1 MNPSEKLMSIDNETG
16 IEPKINKGI
25 KNVEQVA
32 KTNQALGMLK
42 IIDSQIPDFD
52 IDMTYDKKNDR
63 FYFVSWNQKLNIP
76 LDLNWIEEMWK
87 IITKLLNNKNELW
100 ITWKVDFRRIFEVK
114 LFWNAR
120 DSEVLYKWTKLDWN
134 TLNTEKAIANN
145 NTIEE
150 IYRFT
155 QIVKWIPKDKWVIEW
170 SIWSPDEIGIK

>member
-1 MNPSEKLMSIDNETG
+1 MSETLKIDNESLDLNNQ
-16 IEPKINKGI
+16 IENLISNTEKKVKINEVL
-25 KNVEQVA
+25 N
-32 KTNQALGMLK
+32 MLK

-52 IDMTYDKKNDR
+52 IDMTYDKKNDK
-63 FYFVSWNQKLNIP
+63 FYFISWNQKLNIP

-87 IITKLLNNKNELW
+87 IITKLLNNKNNLW

-120 DSEVLYKWTKLDWN
+120 DNEVLYRWTKLDWN
-134 TLNTEKAIANN
+134 TLNKEKAIANN

-150 IYRFT
+150 IYKFT
-155 QIVKWIPKDKWVIEW
+155 QMVKWIPKDKWIIEW

>member
-1 MNPSEKLMSIDNETG
+1 MSETLKIDNESLDLNNQ
-16 IEPKINKGI
+16 IENLISNTEKKVKINE
-25 KNVEQVA
+25 V
-32 KTNQALGMLK
+32 LSMLK

-52 IDMTYDKKNDR
+52 IDMTYDKKNDK
-63 FYFVSWNQKLNIP
+63 FYFISWNQKLNIP

-87 IITKLLNNKNELW
+87 IITKLLNNKNNLW

-120 DSEVLYKWTKLDWN
+120 DNEVLYRWTKLDWN
-134 TLNTEKAIANN
+134 TLNKEKAIANN

-150 IYRFT
+150 IYKFT
-155 QIVKWIPKDKWVIEW
+155 QMVKWIPKDKWIIEW